1 MCNVVIIHFVVMHL
15 SILTVDATYSQKV
28 YILLFL
34 FIVTIMIS
42 HCFVGI
48 AKKSLVLSG
57 KFLQILPS
65 MNVWCVQIIVNHG
78 LLNKSLSQFRFDNK
92 YETLVDHQKDEHD
105 IEYSSEFLSQP
116 VNESLAQQVILNVK
130 SIILPMIKVQKV
142 TVKTKI
148 ILLNMLKRPVRF
160 KL

>member
-1 MCNVVIIHFVVMHL
+1 MFCWNRQKEFSSERQVFTNSTFYECLMCP
-15 SILTVDATYSQKV
+15 DYSQSRTSIK
-28 YILLFL
+28 
-34 FIVTIMIS
+34 
-42 HCFVGI
+42 
-48 AKKSLVLSG
+48 
-57 KFLQILPS
+57 
-65 MNVWCVQIIVNHG
+65 
-78 LLNKSLSQFRFDNK
+78 KSLSQFRFDNK